1 MTNDDLT
8 AEQAHPDPDRR
19 NTAWRLTASLMVIAS
34 MRAERNRTTFDHE
47 WRHIFEEHRLFD
59 DIHGR
64 DDELADNALGALD
77 DLAEIADLR
86 EREEPYVP
94 TPAERQR
101 AASFRAHMLRSI
113 DEWCRANL

>member
-8 AEQAHPDPDRR
+8 AEQTHPDPDRR

-47 WRHIFEEHRLFD
+47 WSQIFEEHRLFD
-59 DIHGR
+59 DVHHGN
-64 DDELADNALGALD
+64 DELTENALNALD
-77 DLAEIADLR
+77 DLADLADLR
-86 EREEPYVP
+86 ERDEPHVP
-94 TPAERQR
+94 TTVERQR
-101 AASFRAHMLRSI
+101 AAAFREHMLRSI